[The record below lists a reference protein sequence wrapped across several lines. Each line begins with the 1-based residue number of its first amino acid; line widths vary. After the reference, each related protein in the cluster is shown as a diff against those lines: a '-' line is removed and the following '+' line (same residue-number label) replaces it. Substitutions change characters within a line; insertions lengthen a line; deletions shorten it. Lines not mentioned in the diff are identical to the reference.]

1 MNKRSLRTLLV
12 VALLLVGVPL
22 LATAFN
28 RVIQPQ
34 RHAEAGRCVGADT
47 NQCDFA
53 IIAARCQQ
61 GDTQDRNA
69 DTCRLQQLEPGA
81 SFAADL
87 DDASGGRRYT
97 MACKAPF
104 IPKWGPSLSNA
115 AIQQKRCRRPD
126 AAAER

>member
-1 MNKRSLRTLLV
+1 MNKRALRTV
-12 VALLLVGVPL
+12 LLVGLLMASVPL
-22 LATAFN
+22 LATTFN

-34 RHAEAGRCVGADT
+34 RHAEAGRCVAADT

-53 IIAARCQQ
+53 IIIARCQQ

-69 DTCRLQQLEPGA
+69 DTCRLQQVEPGA
-81 SFAADL
+81 SFTADL
-87 DDASGGRRYT
+87 DEASVGNRYT

-115 AIQQKRCRRPD
+115 AIQKKRCRRPD
-126 AAAER
+126 PAAQQ